1 MSYIIDVESHDV
13 KRLVR
18 RLKRLTS
25 TIEVYDNGEYI
36 HCQGYSQVFIHS
48 TKTEEEIDNWLS
60 QYSNCDYIGIVT
72 L

>member
-1 MSYIIDVESHDV
+1 MSYIIDVESQDV

-25 TIEVYDNGEYI
+25 TIEVYSNGEYR
-36 HCQGYSQVFIHS
+36 HCPGYSQVFIDS
-48 TKTEEEIDNWLS
+48 TKTEQEIDDWLY
-60 QYSNCDYIGIVT
+60 QYSNCDYVGVLT